1 MANKQNVYGEG
12 NYDASRQ
19 YNDATKKFV
28 SSGRVDAAA
37 RDAAPRTAREATE
50 MKQAEQAALLRAKDK
65 SPAVKDPR
73 APDPAVDEPRRDPR
87 SPEEIDAVAPRPDS
101 GPDSP

>member
-1 MANKQNVYGEG
+1 MAIKQNVHGEG
-12 NYDASRQ
+12 NYEASRQ

-37 RDAAPRTAREATE
+37 RDAAPKTAKEATE
-50 MKQAEQAALLRAKDK
+50 MKQAEQAALLRSKDK

-73 APDPAVDEPRRDPR
+73 VPEPAVDDPQRDSR
-87 SPEEIDAVAPRPDS
+87 SPEEIDAGTRRPDS